1 MSRHPAPDELL
12 LDYAAGVLPEG
23 PALAVAL
30 HVAIDPASR
39 RVVERLRDVGAA
51 LIEGEAT
58 TGDLGDA
65 ALEQALARLDG
76 VPVEAPRVPAAAL
89 RQSGVARPGFDWA
102 PAPLRPYL
110 AGKAWKRMFGG
121 FDEIRI
127 GLRDGTHR
135 VSLLRLEPGKGLPV
149 HRHVAAEFTIVL
161 QGGYTDNTGNYGVGD
176 FAVGPGPQE
185 HEPIADPGEPC
196 IALIVVEKP
205 IVLTG
210 VWGRLLN
217 PLVRWGWM

>member
-30 HVAIDPASR
+30 HVALDPVSH
-39 RVVERLRDVGAA
+39 RVVEGLREAGAA
-51 LIEGEAT
+51 LAENEVAAGD
-58 TGDLGDA
+58 DLGDA
-65 ALEQALARLDG
+65 ALEQAMARLDN
-76 VPVEAPRVPAAAL
+76 VPVEVPRAQTA
-89 RQSGVARPGFDWA
+89 ARPGFDWA

-110 AGKAWKRMFGG
+110 AGKDWKRVFGG
-121 FDEIRI
+121 FDEIRL
-127 GLRDGTHR
+127 GLHGDTHR

-149 HRHVAAEFTIVL
+149 HRHLADEFTIVL
-161 QGGYTDNTGNYGVGD
+161 QGGYTDSTGNYGVGD
-176 FAVGPGPQE
+176 FAVGPGPEE
-185 HEPIADPGEPC
+185 HQPVADPGEPC

-210 VWGRLLN
+210 TWGRLLN
-217 PLVRWGWM
+217 PLVRWGWI

>member
-39 RVVERLRDVGAA
+39 RMVDRLRDVGAA
-51 LIEGEAT
+51 LIDSESVAD
-58 TGDLGDA
+58 DLGDA
-65 ALEQALARLDG
+65 ALEHALARLDG
-76 VPVEAPRVPAAAL
+76 VPVEAPRAP
-89 RQSGVARPGFDWA
+89 VATQPGFDWA
-102 PAPLRPYL
+102 PAALQPYL
-110 AGKAWKRMFGG
+110 AGKNWKRMFGG
-121 FDEIRI
+121 FEEIRI
-127 GLRDGTHR
+127 GLRGGGTHR
-135 VSLLRLEPGKGLPV
+135 ASLLRLEPGKGLPV
-149 HRHVAAEFTIVL
+149 HRHVADEFTIVL
-161 QGGYTDNTGNYGVGD
+161 RGGYTDNTGNYGVGD
-176 FAVGPGPQE
+176 FAVGPGPQQ

-210 VWGRLLN
+210 VWGRLFN
-217 PLVRWGWM
+217 PFLRWGWM